1 MDATSRS
8 LGPEASVNVGSLVAH
23 DREHVVGENAS
34 KFLIVKLLESF
45 IKVSVEPR
53 HWMLLFEGS
62 KLQLIVG
69 NEGSNL
75 SDEVSD
81 CAGGESVVGKSV
93 VEGEEELGG
102 SAILEL
108 SHQLDASV
116 LELRHQL
123 S

>member
-1 MDATSRS
+1 M
-8 LGPEASVNVGSLVAH
+8 LV
-23 DREHVVGENAS
+23 
-34 KFLIVKLLESF
+34 
-45 IKVSVEPR
+45 
-53 HWMLLFEGS
+53 FEGS

-81 CAGGESVVGKSV
+81 CACGESVVGKSV

>member
-1 MDATSRS
+1 MDAISRS
-8 LGPEASVNVGSLVAH
+8 LGLEASVNVGSLVAH

-34 KFLIVKLLESF
+34 KFLIVLLTKSCL
-45 IKVSVEPR
+45 KVFVEPL
-53 HWMLLFEGS
+53 HWMLVSEGL
-62 KLQLIVG
+62 KIELIVG

-81 CAGGESVVGKSV
+81 CAGGESGVGKSV

-108 SHQLDASV
+108 SHQLDAGV